1 MSETQQSDPSQSRVE
16 VEPFSSFLESVPAA
30 VLLLDVAGRVRYM
43 NRAAEDRIERP
54 RDEMLGRELLSE
66 IVPGAEGQALSEEYR
81 SFLQSHPTEVRWNTT
96 IRSASG
102 NRPVS
107 LAVRS
112 YQGKGGRWGVLLIE
126 DRAALVA
133 ESERRRKAERLAA
146 VGELAAGAA
155 HEVNNPLA
163 SIKGFAQLLSRET
176 LDRGQHQAL
185 EIISQECSRVAR
197 VIDNLLEFS
206 SQQAVV
212 EHELIDVSAVTEV
225 VLSLKRYALETSG
238 IQIES
243 DFDPQVCRVEGEK
256 GALQRLILIL
266 LQHAEKSLCRHDGE
280 KRLVVRTREANHG
293 AVLYVCDTGPG
304 VPRHHLPSVL
314 ESEGV
319 LESGLGLNTADLI
332 ARELGGSFWIE
343 SGEGKGTTFTVR
355 LPRAAAQRQVQLP
368 RVIRPLQTSR
378 DSSGVR
384 VLVADDEPTLR
395 LALAMFLG
403 RHGYEVD
410 QAEDV
415 EQALKMF
422 TSRDYDVAF
431 VDVRM
436 PGDGLALLA
445 RLDDLPDWHGHAI
458 LMTGD
463 QTQPRIRE
471 ELRGGRPH
479 LIKPFDMMDAVR
491 MIESVRREP
500 RAVRQPGITTW
511 TSS

>member
-1 MSETQQSDPSQSRVE
+1 
-16 VEPFSSFLESVPAA
+16 
-30 VLLLDVAGRVRYM
+30 
-43 NRAAEDRIERP
+43 
-54 RDEMLGRELLSE
+54 
-66 IVPGAEGQALSEEYR
+66 
-81 SFLQSHPTEVRWNTT
+81 
-96 IRSASG
+96 
-102 NRPVS
+102 
-107 LAVRS
+107 
-112 YQGKGGRWGVLLIE
+112 
-126 DRAALVA
+126 
-133 ESERRRKAERLAA
+133 
-146 VGELAAGAA
+146 
-155 HEVNNPLA
+155 
-163 SIKGFAQLLSRET
+163 
-176 LDRGQHQAL
+176 
-185 EIISQECSRVAR
+185 
-197 VIDNLLEFS
+197 
-206 SQQAVV
+206 
-212 EHELIDVSAVTEV
+212 
-225 VLSLKRYALETSG
+225 
-238 IQIES
+238 
-243 DFDPQVCRVEGEK
+243 VEGEK

-266 LQHAEKSLCRHDGE
+266 LQHAEKSLSRHEGE
-280 KRLVVRTREANHG
+280 KRLIVRTRETNSG
-293 AVLYVCDTGPG
+293 AVIYVCDSGPG
-304 VPRHHLPSVL
+304 VPRQNLPSVL
-314 ESEGV
+314 ESDV
-319 LESGLGLNTADLI
+319 FPESGLGLNTADLI

-355 LPRAAAQRQVQLP
+355 LPRATVPRQVQFP
-368 RVIRPLQTSR
+368 RVVRPVQPPR
-378 DSSGVR
+378 GGSGVR

-395 LALAMFLG
+395 LALSMFLG

-422 TSRDYDVAF
+422 ASREYDVAF

-500 RAVRQPGITTW
+500 RIVRQPGVTTW